1 MKIYLKDNV
10 LDMAL
15 KRIEY
20 IFDEFDEV
28 CVCMSGGKDSTVCY
42 NLALAV
48 AKKKNRLPLNVMFID
63 QEVEWEHTI
72 KYVRKIMY
80 NKDVKPYWFQ
90 MPIRIFNATNHEKEW
105 LSCWG
110 EGEKWVRE
118 KDPIAIKENT
128 FGTETSLF
136 NGQFDAICD
145 GIFGDKKVAMIGGVR
160 GEETPK
166 RVLATT
172 SSLCYKNVTWG
183 KKLKSKCKGEHITF
197 YPIYDWS
204 YTDVWKFIFTN
215 KLEYNKI
222 YDFMYSRNV
231 PIAKM
236 RVSNLNHET
245 ALASLAYVQELEPDN
260 WNKITERLAGVNTT
274 KHCSIEDCIPTEC
287 PKMFSGWLEYINY
300 LIDNIVLPEHREVY
314 KNKFAKLNYQ
324 FDGTSVYEDLLKAE
338 VRCVIL
344 NDRYFT
350 TLENF
355 LCRCENHAQLK
366 NKQNIMKGEN

>member
-1 MKIYLKDNV
+1 MKVYMKENV
-10 LDMAL
+10 LEASL

-20 IFDEFDEV
+20 VFDEFEDV
-28 CVCMSGGKDSTVCY
+28 CVCMSGGKDSTVCF

-48 AKKKNRLPLNVMFID
+48 AKKKNRLPLKVMFID

-72 KYVRKIMY
+72 DYIRKVMY
-80 NKDVKPYWFQ
+80 SKDVEPYWYQ
-90 MPIRIFNATNHEKEW
+90 MPMRIFNATNHEKEW
-105 LSCWG
+105 LHCWG
-110 EGEKWVRE
+110 EGEKWVRDKE
-118 KDPIAIKENT
+118 PIAITENR
-128 FGTETSLF
+128 FGTERF
-136 NGQFDAICD
+136 NELFDAIAE
-145 GIFGDKKVAMIGGVR
+145 GEFGNKRMAFIGGVR

-172 SSLCYKNVTWG
+172 SNLCYKGVTWG
-183 KKLKSKCKGEHITF
+183 KVLKSKSGAVHRTF

-204 YTDVWKFIFTN
+204 YTDVWKFIFSN
-215 KLEYNKI
+215 HLEYNKI

-231 PIAKM
+231 PIPKM

-245 ALASLAYVQELEPDN
+245 ALKSLEYVQELEPDN
-260 WNKITERLAGVNTT
+260 WNKITERLAGVNTV

-287 PKMFSGWLEYINY
+287 PEMFSGWEEYIYY
-300 LIDNIVLPEHREVY
+300 LIDNIILPEHRETY
-314 KNKFAKLNYQ
+314 RNKFLKMNYM
-324 FDGTSVYEDLLKAE
+324 FDGTDVYNDLLLSE

-350 TLENF
+350 TLDNF

-366 NKQNIMKGEN
+366 SKMDTLKGVK